1 MANYN
6 LTNQTEGA
14 VATDN
19 PSVEW
24 KQTTATPFVTPT
36 WTSATRAV
44 TSTDNT
50 QNNFNFTDIEA
61 AIPGF
66 LQGRRPT
73 FNLQFPRGYYNK

>member
-6 LTNQTEGA
+6 FTDSSVA
-14 VATDN
+14 AATDN

-24 KQTTATPFVTPT
+24 KQTTATLFVTPT

-44 TSTDNT
+44 TSTDTT
-50 QNNFNFTDIEA
+50 QNNWSFTDIQA
-61 AIPGF
+61 AISGY

-73 FNLQFPRGYYNK
+73 SNLQFPRGYYNK

>member
-6 LTNQTEGA
+6 LTTETA
-14 VATDN
+14 IASDD

-36 WTSATRAV
+36 WASATRAV
-44 TSTDNT
+44 LSTDTT
-50 QNNFNFTDIEA
+50 QNNFNFTNLEA

-66 LQGRRPT
+66 LQGRRPN

>member
-1 MANYN
+1 MATYN
-6 LTNQTEGA
+6 FTDA
-14 VATDN
+14 SVAASTDN

-36 WTSATRAV
+36 WSSVTRAV
-44 TSTDNT
+44 TATDTT
-50 QNNFNFTDIEA
+50 QNNFNFANIQA

-66 LQGRRPT
+66 LQGRRPQ

>member
-6 LTNQTEGA
+6 LTDQGA

-19 PSVEW
+19 PTVEW
-24 KQTTATPFVTPT
+24 KQTTATPFVSPT
-36 WTSATRAV
+36 WASAIRASS
-44 TSTDNT
+44 STDTT
-50 QNNFNFTDIEA
+50 QNNFNFNNIEA

>member
-6 LTNQTEGA
+6 LTDQGA

-36 WTSATRAV
+36 WSSATRAAS
-44 TSTDNT
+44 STDTT
-50 QNNFNFTDIEA
+50 QINWSFANIQA
-61 AIPGF
+61 AISGA

-73 FNLQFPRGYYNK
+73 SNLQFPRGYYNK

>member
-6 LTNQTEGA
+6 LTNQTA

-36 WTSATRAV
+36 WSSATRAV
-44 TSTDNT
+44 TATDTT
-50 QNNFNFTDIEA
+50 QNNWNFTDIQA
-61 AIPGF
+61 AIPGY

-73 FNLQFPRGYYNK
+73 TNLQFPRGYYNK

>member
-6 LTNQTEGA
+6 FTDASVA

-24 KQTTATPFVTPT
+24 KQTTATLFVTPT

-44 TSTDNT
+44 TSTDTT

-61 AIPGF
+61 AISGT
-66 LQGRRPT
+66 LQGRRPN
-73 FNLQFPRGYYNK
+73 FNLQFPRGYYKK

>member
-6 LTNQTEGA
+6 LTDQGA

-36 WTSATRAV
+36 WGSVTRAIS
-44 TSTDNT
+44 STD
-50 QNNFNFTDIEA
+50 A
-61 AIPGF
+61 
-66 LQGRRPT
+66 L
-73 FNLQFPRGYYNK
+73 

>member
-6 LTNQTEGA
+6 LTTETA
-14 VATDN
+14 IASDD

-36 WTSATRAV
+36 WGAATRAV
-44 TSTDNT
+44 LSTDTT
-50 QNNFNFTDIEA
+50 QNNFNFTNLEA

-66 LQGRRPT
+66 LQGRRPN

>member
-6 LTNQTEGA
+6 LTNQTA

-36 WTSATRAV
+36 WASAVRASS
-44 TSTDNT
+44 STDTT
-50 QNNFNFTDIEA
+50 QNNFNFTKI
-61 AIPGF
+61 ISF
-66 LQGRRPT
+66 LHKILGKKKSGILI
-73 FNLQFPRGYYNK
+73 F